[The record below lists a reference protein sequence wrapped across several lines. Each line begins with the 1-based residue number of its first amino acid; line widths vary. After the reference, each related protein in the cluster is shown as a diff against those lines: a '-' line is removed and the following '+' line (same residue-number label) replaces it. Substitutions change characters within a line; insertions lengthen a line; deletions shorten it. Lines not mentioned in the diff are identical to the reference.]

1 MAKKQL
7 VSGKWDSDE
16 VKALKKLVKEN
27 TPTPVMAIKLNRAE
41 SSIRSKA
48 RAEGLSLKPVNRSPY
63 G

>member
-7 VSGKWDSDE
+7 VSGRWDDAE
-16 VKALKKLVKEN
+16 LKELKKLIKEN

-41 SSIRSKA
+41 NSIRSKV
-48 RAEGLSLKPVNRSPY
+48 RTEGLSLKPTNRRPY